1 MFLLSKDRS
10 GLGRT
15 KGRRTRE
22 GREGVFF
29 FCFVLFF
36 KAFHY
41 FWGGWGS
48 HRREAGRELQSL
60 VQIELYRKRYLP
72 GRFPC
77 QKGKRKPTYNSAQAP
92 LCEPAISLL
101 VSIPSDGHTRLVRLQ
116 TPTSQNPL
124 PSSPKASFLLVGYK
138 TISVTNRRVFNT
150 LTMTGFRKF
159 HSFVML

>member
-1 MFLLSKDRS
+1 MVFL
-10 GLGRT
+10 
-15 KGRRTRE
+15 
-22 GREGVFF
+22 
-29 FCFVLFF
+29 FVLFF

-41 FWGGWGS
+41 FFGGWGS
-48 HRREAGRELQSL
+48 HRREAGRKLQFL

-101 VSIPSDGHTRLVRLQ
+101 VSIPSNGHTRLVRLHIE
-116 TPTSQNPL
+116 PTSQN

>member
-15 KGRRTRE
+15 KGRRTWE
-22 GREGVFF
+22 GREGG
-29 FCFVLFF
+29 FVLLFF

-41 FWGGWGS
+41 FDGGWGS
-48 HRREAGRELQSL
+48 HRGEARRELQSL

-77 QKGKRKPTYNSAQAP
+77 QKGKRKPTYNYAQTP
-92 LCEPAISLL
+92 LCEPAGSLL
-101 VSIPSDGHTRLVRLQ
+101 VSIPRDGHTWLVRLHVE
-116 TPTSQNPL
+116 PTSQNP
-124 PSSPKASFLLVGYK
+124 SSPRAFFLLVGYK

>member
-15 KGRRTRE
+15 KGRRTRA
-22 GREGVFF
+22 GREGVF
-29 FCFVLFF
+29 FVLFF

-41 FWGGWGS
+41 FLGSWGS
-48 HRREAGRELQSL
+48 HGREAGRELQSL

-92 LCEPAISLL
+92 LCEPVISLL

-116 TPTSQNPL
+116 TPTSQK
-124 PSSPKASFLLVGYK
+124 PSSLFPQSLFPSGRL
-138 TISVTNRRVFNT
+138 
-150 LTMTGFRKF
+150 
-159 HSFVML
+159 